1 MRELIDRGARP
12 SFAGCVFGAG
22 VIAAPFLALLY
33 GIEVGLGVM
42 AVALATVSVFG
53 VYATQHAPPD
63 LRRRLLPA
71 IVLNGVLAVVCL
83 LVLLWRL

>member
-1 MRELIDRGARP
+1 M
-12 SFAGCVFGAG
+12 FGAG

-33 GIEVGLGVM
+33 GIDVGLGVM

-53 VYATQHAPPD
+53 VYAIQDAPPD
-63 LRRRLLPA
+63 LRVRLLPI
-71 IVLNGVLAVVCL
+71 IVLNGVLAVACL